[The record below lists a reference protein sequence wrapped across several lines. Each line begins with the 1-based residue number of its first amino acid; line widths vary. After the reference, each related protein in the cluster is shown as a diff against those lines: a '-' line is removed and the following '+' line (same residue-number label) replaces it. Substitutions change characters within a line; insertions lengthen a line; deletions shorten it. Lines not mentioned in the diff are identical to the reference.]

1 MTNAIRS
8 IDTTMLSLAK
18 LTGAWAIAVAILAG
32 TTTVAFVAVENWA
45 RPLFVVER
53 QRLQSETAGVEMG
66 AALGSVELTTGTMVE
81 QRFDAVSNG
90 LTGLRL
96 LTVTWNQTPD
106 DYTCEWSLLEHSSDG
121 RSKREIRK
129 GAFSTAS
136 VRDWGTIELAFE
148 PVPDSFSAHYTLQIR
163 SAEDRPSRPAGL
175 PLFAPQIGRDKGV
188 WAGRRLPIQIT
199 TKSQETT
206 PAIPKSATLDLQP
219 VYAKDRG

>member
-8 IDTTMLSLAK
+8 IETTMLSLAK
-18 LTGAWAIAVAILAG
+18 LTGAWVIAVAILAG
-32 TTTVAFVAVENWA
+32 TTTVAFVAVEAWA

-106 DYTCEWSLLEHSSDG
+106 DYRCEWSLLEHSSDG